1 MKKFDVYWVDFDP
14 AIGSE
19 IHKIRPA
26 VIISPSDVNK
36 KINTVVILPMTT
48 KKHNWSTRVPLLFD
62 GKEGEVAIDQIRA
75 IDKQRLVKKLGTIE
89 DTDIQDK
96 ITEILMEFFS

>member
-14 AIGSE
+14 SLGSE
-19 IHKIRPA
+19 IQKIRPA

-75 IDKQRLVKKLGTIE
+75 IDKQRLVKKLGSIE